1 VTFPHAAAG
10 QGQPSA
16 PAAALP
22 LQYFVLAPLLSGRYI
37 APLKQNRFLFAFCGT
52 NAILTNFFFRWILFG
67 EQGKIVTVSKQRIAA
82 LQLTQLGFTATVVLV
97 KGERVTMLVAAVG
110 GALFE
115 VRRRGCSCACGS
127 CLLKA
132 ESMQVVYARAG
143 AVQHR
148 TGRPC
153 TCLLHPLLPN
163 RLHVHPH
170 LTSLSCGQCCVLLR
184 RKSRG
189 QLPLLLIV

>member
-22 LQYFVLAPLLSGRYI
+22 LQYFVLAPLLSGRCI
-37 APLKQNRFLFAFCGT
+37 TPLKQNRFPFTSCDT
-52 NAILTNFFFRWILFG
+52 NARPTPCFFRWILFG

-82 LQLTQLGFTATVVLV
+82 LQLTQLGFTATVTLV

-115 VRRRGCSCACGS
+115 VQRRGCACACAS
-127 CLLKA
+127 CLMKS
-132 ESMQVVYARAG
+132 ESMRVVYARAG
-143 AVQHR
+143 ALQHR
-148 TGRPC
+148 T
-153 TCLLHPLLPN
+153 
-163 RLHVHPH
+163 
-170 LTSLSCGQCCVLLR
+170 
-184 RKSRG
+184 
-189 QLPLLLIV
+189 